1 MRLGVVAKVVLA
13 MVVLLLA
20 FAGNATFMLLSIH
33 RARQGVVANEAY
45 LELGSAVDAAWKS
58 LNDFAPALGRGASVR
73 LDPNLPLALRMG
85 RKHLD
90 GALGAIDRYL
100 EKEPSSPRRGDFEAR
115 RGQIA
120 ALAAELDA
128 VASELG
134 AAAVAVDPKARSE
147 FESHFAMLTHSLNR
161 MRRPLRGES
170 GQIAQRLSDDEETA
184 LSMAVALGAAG
195 LAVVG
200 AAFIFTLR
208 TLRPLGVLRAR
219 ARQVAGGDYAQRT
232 GVTSHDEI
240 GDLAR
245 ELDAMAAAIQEREQR
260 LIRSER
266 LATVGRMAAQIAHEV
281 RNPLASIGLNAELLG
296 DEIGGDGEE
305 GRRLIGSIIGEI
317 DRLTE
322 ITETYLRFA
331 RLPRPKLDVED
342 LGAVVASVVD
352 LARGELTQDG
362 VEVRVVVQPNLPE
375 VPADE
380 GQVRQ
385 ALINLVRNAREAM
398 RDDARPVGAKRLEI
412 SVRAEAG
419 RVAVRVR
426 DSGPGIAQPDLERIF
441 DPFFSTKER
450 GTGLGLALVQQ
461 IVVDHGGQIE
471 VSSVPGE
478 GTTFTL
484 WFPLTAGP
492 EGGRADDAG
501 SPDRRTL
508 RGVGS
513 APVGSLAGGQPM
525 GLGLGAVAE
534 VGVERGERQVQRGGI
549 RGAEDEGA
557 LEGGRS
563 RGGLAGRG

>member
-1 MRLGVVAKVVLA
+1 MRLGVVGKVVFALA
-13 MVVLLLA
+13 VLLLA
-20 FAGNATFMLLSIH
+20 FAGNATFTLLSIH
-33 RARQGVVANEAY
+33 RERQGVVANEAY
-45 LELGSAVDAAWKS
+45 LELGGAVDAAWKS

-100 EKEPSSPRRGDFEAR
+100 EKEPGSSRRADFESKRA
-115 RGQIA
+115 QIA
-120 ALAAELDA
+120 SLGAELETL
-128 VASELG
+128 SGELG

-184 LSMAVALGAAG
+184 LQMAIALGAAG
-195 LAVVG
+195 LAVAG
-200 AAFIFTLR
+200 AAFVFTLR

-219 ARQVAGGDYAQRT
+219 ARQVAGGEYAQRT
-232 GVTSHDEI
+232 GVTSQDEI

-245 ELDAMAAAIQEREQR
+245 EFDAMAGAIQEREQR

-296 DEIGGDGEE
+296 DEVGGGGDEP
-305 GRRLIGSIIGEI
+305 RRLIASIIGEV

-331 RLPRPKLDVED
+331 RLPRPKLERES
-342 LGAVVASVVD
+342 LGAIVASAME
-352 LARGELTQDG
+352 LLRGELAQAG
-362 VEVRVVVQPNLPE
+362 IAASVEIATGLPD
-375 VPADE
+375 VGADE
-380 GQVRQ
+380 GQLRQ

-398 RDDARPVGAKRLEI
+398 TDGAAAGGGAAGARQLD
-412 SVRAEAG
+412 
-419 RVAVRVR
+419 VAVRAAGDRIVLR
-426 DSGPGIAQPDLERIF
+426 VGDSGPGISRADLEKIF

-461 IVVDHGGQIE
+461 IVVDHGGQIDVE
-471 VSSVPGE
+471 STPGQ
-478 GTTFTL
+478 GTTFVL
-484 WFPLTAGP
+484 SFPALPP
-492 EGGRADDAG
+492 E
-501 SPDRRTL
+501 
-508 RGVGS
+508 RGAV
-513 APVGSLAGGQPM
+513 
-525 GLGLGAVAE
+525 GLGARAVAE
-534 VGVERGERQVQRGGI
+534 RVVEAREREVEGG
-549 RGAEDEGA
+549 GLGGTEDQGA
-557 LEGGRS
+557 LESGGGGSGFAR
-563 RGGLAGRG
+563 RGQGAA